1 MIKSFIDE
9 AEVFEVNSNLSVQV
23 KEIGPLKRKCIVVDN
38 FYKRP
43 EMVRDL
49 ALMIPPTVNERILT
63 YLPKGKTSGR
73 INAFYLMDGLAPAFD
88 AIYRECLP
96 EIYSKMPEGEIY
108 RSFRDAT
115 FMVNVMTSE
124 NLPPRVP
131 HIDHPNPDIYAAL
144 IFLNT
149 DDECQGG
156 TAFYTYNN
164 EMTGMAQY
172 MDAAKTRYPDHFIV
186 DDVGGWKMIELIPM
200 KFNRMILYPQ
210 CIYHNAYIKPEMFVG
225 DVYRLNQVFFI

>member
-1 MIKSFIDE
+1 MIKTFINE
-9 AEVFEVNSNLSVQV
+9 AEVFEVNTDIKVQI
-23 KEIGPLKRKCIVVDN
+23 KEIGPLKAKCIVVDD

-43 EMVRDL
+43 ELVRDL

-63 YLPKGKTSGR
+63 YLPNGRNSGR

-88 AIYRECLP
+88 EIYRSCLP
-96 EIYSKMPEGEIY
+96 EIYAKMPPGEIY
-108 RSFRDAT
+108 RSFRDST
-115 FMVNVMTSE
+115 FVVNVMTSE

-144 IFLNT
+144 IFLNVEE
-149 DDECQGG
+149 ECQGG
-156 TAFYTYNN
+156 TAFYTFNGD
-164 EMTGMAQY
+164 MSGMAQY

-210 CIYHNAYIKPEMFVG
+210 SIYHNAYIKPGMFTG
-225 DVYRLNQVFFI
+225 DTYRLNQVFFI